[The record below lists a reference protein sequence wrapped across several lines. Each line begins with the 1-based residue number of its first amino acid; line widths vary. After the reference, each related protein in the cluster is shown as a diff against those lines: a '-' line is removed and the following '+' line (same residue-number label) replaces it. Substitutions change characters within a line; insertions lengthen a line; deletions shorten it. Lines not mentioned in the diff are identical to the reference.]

1 MVVPRVVVPPLRR
14 GGPVVVPRMV
24 VPRVVVPRVVVSP
37 PPFLL
42 FIFANPG
49 IGIGIGIG

>member
-37 PPFLL
+37 PRSRGPPT
-42 FIFANPG
+42 FAALTP
-49 IGIGIGIG
+49 